1 MIIEE
6 YSGVFFCL
14 ADENKDIVYNKLDKS
29 GSISLYPD
37 IFFSHP
43 FAEGELNDPDIYD
56 TAEELLRCHGSA
68 HCVFLSLTDPSA
80 LCGIAK
86 SITSLLENAG
96 CCVSADSI
104 SPEAVNVLCDDLAL
118 SATMS
123 ASLKQLF
130 TYYAACG
137 NDVMKLINDTYKAF
151 RLPAGNKKEGKEIY
165 AGLYQHIMG

>member
-1 MIIEE
+1 MTPIYMIPPQNCFAATAVHI
-6 YSGVFFCL
+6 VF
-14 ADENKDIVYNKLDKS
+14 
-29 GSISLYPD
+29 
-37 IFFSHP
+37 
-43 FAEGELNDPDIYD
+43 
-56 TAEELLRCHGSA
+56 
-68 HCVFLSLTDPSA
+68 FLSLTDHSA
-80 LCGIAK
+80 LRGIAE

-96 CCVSADSI
+96 CCASADNI

>member
-14 ADENKDIVYNKLDKS
+14 ADENKDVIYNKLSKS

-37 IFFSHP
+37 IFFRHP

-56 TAEELLRCHGSA
+56 TAAELLRCHGSA
-68 HCVFLSLTDPSA
+68 HCVFLSLTDHSA
-80 LCGIAK
+80 LRGIAE

-96 CCVSADSI
+96 GCASADNI

-151 RLPAGNKKEGKEIY
+151 RLPAGNKKAGKEIY